1 MRQSFSSVFP
11 ITDNKKLFEDIILHI
26 FTYNFY
32 SFQKKKKSWKGT
44 GNSPKVKLG
53 VGEMHLES

>member
-32 SFQKKKKSWKGT
+32 SFQKKKKIVE
-44 GNSPKVKLG
+44 GNR
-53 VGEMHLES
+53 